1 MTQIHKTLLND
12 SQRVTSTAKL
22 FGMAFPLR
30 LEPTVFNMAG
40 LLSVDYNGGLWHFYA
55 LDNGGFYMAPD
66 LPERFRVVVPNGY
79 GGTLSADAMGIAA
92 CLYAYSHLSF
102 GGGDLADVCGEHY
115 HLLRE
120 FAMDHAEVRAILAAT
135 D

>member
-1 MTQIHKTLLND
+1 MTYQTLLND
-12 SQRVTSTAKL
+12 QQRIDYPAKL
-22 FGMAFPLR
+22 FGLAFPMR

-40 LLSVDYNGGLWHFYA
+40 LLSADYNGGLWHFYA

-66 LPERFRVVVPNGY
+66 LPETFHVSAPNGFA
-79 GGTLSADAMGIAA
+79 GTLTADAMGIAA
-92 CLYAYSHLSF
+92 CLYAYSHMSF
-102 GGGDLADVCGEHY
+102 EGNDFGEACAHHF

-120 FAMDHAEVRAILAAT
+120 FAMGHGEASAILQAI